1 MLSEIKRGENIGGF
15 YVSMKTYLK
24 IMFNS
29 EGSSP
34 SEVKNQLL
42 NMGFRA
48 TKGNYDFVYEWSKES
63 VDVDELIWFAD
74 KVHAALKNTGVYF
87 TIETI

>member
-1 MLSEIKRGENIGGF
+1 
-15 YVSMKTYLK
+15 MKTYLK

-29 EGSSP
+29 EGASP

-42 NMGFRA
+42 NMGFKA
-48 TKGNYDFVYEWSKES
+48 TKGNYDFVYDWNK
-63 VDVDELIWFAD
+63 DTANVDELIWFAD
-74 KVHAALKNTGVYF
+74 KVHSTLKKSKVYF